1 MEAWRDSFLNMI
13 RGQKS
18 KGGRPRRP
26 DDPTHVH
33 VRLAGEL
40 RAWLKQQAEHER
52 RAEGLVIEDALAAY
66 RQRVARRKG
75 RS

>member
-1 MEAWRDSFLNMI
+1 MNMI
-13 RGQKS
+13 RGQKN

-26 DDPTHVH
+26 DDPIHVH

-40 RAWLKQQAEHER
+40 RAWLKHQAEREE

-66 RQRVARRKG
+66 RRRVARRKG
-75 RS
+75 RP